1 MEIKKIDTDKK
12 RFLDLLLL
20 ADEQEDMID
29 RYLER
34 GELYVLDDD
43 EAKAACVVT
52 SEGGACE
59 IKNLAVAPAHQ
70 GKGYGR
76 RLIEFVAETYGE
88 RCRVLYVGTGEV
100 PRILRFYERCGFV
113 ASHRVPAFFTR
124 HYNHPIHED
133 GVLLADMVYLK
144 RELDGIRRGA
154 GLPPWGL

>member
-20 ADEQEDMID
+20 ADGHEDMID

-34 GELYVLDDD
+34 GELYVLDDG
-43 EAKAACVVT
+43 EAKAACIVT

-70 GKGYGR
+70 GKGYGGSLSSWR
-76 RLIEFVAETYGE
+76 RRMGSAAAFFTWARE
-88 RCRVLYVGTGEV
+88 RCRAYFVFTSAAALSRRTGCPLFSPGTAT
-100 PRILRFYERCGFV
+100 IL
-113 ASHRVPAFFTR
+113 
-124 HYNHPIHED
+124 IHED

-144 RELDGIRRGA
+144 RELDGTRRGA